1 MRDGVARMFLLSS
14 LKDDIVALTHCKL
27 KGHTVSGLAMRSLGE
42 HSPVETSCAKCRWPI
57 VVYID
62 PDDPKYCLVS
72 EAE

>member
-1 MRDGVARMFLLSS
+1 MPLLLS
-14 LKDDIVALTHCKL
+14 LKDDIVALTRCKL
-27 KGHTVSGLAMRSLGE
+27 KGHTVSDRAMRDLGE
-42 HSPVETSCAKCRWPI
+42 HSPVETLCAKCRWPI